1 MQYMH
6 IAFFPVFRLKNK
18 KPKNQKKT
26 IKPKKKQK
34 KTTFDFEKIMVFST
48 LAGDRDENPVRCTIL
63 VLALS
68 MAPAREQNDLH
79 KFHFHCFLQ
88 WLL

>member
-26 IKPKKKQK
+26 IKPKKTK
-34 KTTFDFEKIMVFST
+34 KTTFHFEKIMVFST
-48 LAGDRDENPVRCTIL
+48 PDIITSHYHVITTVTVG
-63 VLALS
+63 
-68 MAPAREQNDLH
+68 H
-79 KFHFHCFLQ
+79 
-88 WLL
+88 

>member
-18 KPKNQKKT
+18 KPKIQKKP
-26 IKPKKKQK
+26 IKPKKTK

-48 LAGDRDENPVRCTIL
+48 P
-63 VLALS
+63 
-68 MAPAREQNDLH
+68 DL
-79 KFHFHCFLQ
+79 
-88 WLL
+88 